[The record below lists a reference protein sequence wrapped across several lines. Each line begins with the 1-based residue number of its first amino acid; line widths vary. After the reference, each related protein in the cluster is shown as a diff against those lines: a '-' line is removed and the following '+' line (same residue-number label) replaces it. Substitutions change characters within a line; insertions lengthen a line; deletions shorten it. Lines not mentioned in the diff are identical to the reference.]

1 MGCGEQYA
9 SFEPSLVRKYSM
21 KLGCYDL
28 YTWPLL
34 SVFDFYQNLNQFYGV
49 LAECCTAQSC
59 PAMSAGPG
67 YVKPLERTP
76 AYVDHDLL

>member
-9 SFEPSLVRKYSM
+9 AFEPFLIHIYSM
-21 KLGCYDL
+21 KLGCNAL

-34 SVFDFYQNLNQFYGV
+34 SVFDFYQNLTQFYGV

-59 PAMSAGPG
+59 PSMSAGAK
-67 YVKPLERTP
+67 YVSNTLSITF
-76 AYVDHDLL
+76 ANV